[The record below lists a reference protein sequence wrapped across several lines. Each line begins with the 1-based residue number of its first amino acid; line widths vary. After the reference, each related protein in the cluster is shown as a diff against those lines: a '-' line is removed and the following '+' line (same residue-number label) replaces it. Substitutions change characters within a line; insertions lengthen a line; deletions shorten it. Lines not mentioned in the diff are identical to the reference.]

1 ALLLAAS
8 VFADD
13 LVMAPLFTPQA
24 LIAKQIAP
32 GTSKIFSISSTFGGC
47 DSCNV
52 SGRTVQNT
60 DPPVLVDDDISGSSY
75 FRMDITPVSYTWPS
89 TANPEG
95 AENWSGHT
103 FGGGFFLNFHY
114 ALHIEAGVAPSVVQ
128 WFGPIYVG
136 ASYELSFG
144 RYYGKDSDGDTDF
157 DKTRHL
163 FTGAANFGAGSM
175 TFMKFHGLGFG
186 LHGGLRQFHI
196 VSAGCSD
203 SESDV
208 VGAPEC
214 TADGKQYHIQD
225 WVFYYGIDFIG
236 YTSLPLLKETNSKGH
251 AAYSFTIESGIR
263 TDDQRLMYWSL
274 QWSFML

>member
-1 ALLLAAS
+1 
-8 VFADD
+8 
-13 LVMAPLFTPQA
+13 M
-24 LIAKQIAP
+24 
-32 GTSKIFSISSTFGGC
+32 
-47 DSCNV
+47 
-52 SGRTVQNT
+52 
-60 DPPVLVDDDISGSSY
+60 
-75 FRMDITPVSYTWPS
+75 
-89 TANPEG
+89 
-95 AENWSGHT
+95 
-103 FGGGFFLNFHY
+103 
-114 ALHIEAGVAPSVVQ
+114 
-128 WFGPIYVG
+128 G

-274 QWSFML
+274 QWSIML

>member
-1 ALLLAAS
+1 
-8 VFADD
+8 
-13 LVMAPLFTPQA
+13 MAPLFTPQA

-114 ALHIEAGVAPSVVQ
+114 ALPIEAGVAPSVVQ

-186 LHGGLRQFHI
+186 IHGGLRQFHI

-263 TDDQRLMYWSL
+263 TDDQRLMYWAL
-274 QWSFML
+274 QWSIML